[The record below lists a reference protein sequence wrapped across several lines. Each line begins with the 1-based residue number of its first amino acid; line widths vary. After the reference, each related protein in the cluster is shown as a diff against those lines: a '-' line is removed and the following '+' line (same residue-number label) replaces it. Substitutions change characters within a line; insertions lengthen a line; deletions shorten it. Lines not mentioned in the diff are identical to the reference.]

1 MIDFLKKQRA
11 ASLLGLSFDGNRL
24 EGVVLRRTNG
34 ALAIQKTFE
43 ASLSLDPLT
52 NDPEL
57 VGQEIRNKLEESG
70 IRERR
75 CAVSIPL
82 NWALTL
88 ETKVPDMPE
97 ADVNSFLQ
105 IEAERGFPYGPDA
118 LLISSSRYRSSAG
131 EQYATQV
138 AVPKDH
144 LARLGKAL
152 KAARLK
158 PVTFSLGI
166 AALQSPQKDSSDGVL
181 ALAVGENSV
190 SLQIT
195 CGSGVAALRTLEG
208 VLETESGQ
216 KRFNADVIAREIR
229 ITLGQLPAELRDT
242 VRHLRV
248 FGQGEPAQQLAEE
261 LPLRVDSMGMNVKR
275 VTSYSADEFSAQLP
289 PAARVSAALSLA
301 ARHLVGDRGF
311 EFLPPKSHP
320 WQQFGARY
328 SSKKLVWAGA
338 AAGSLALI
346 IGAAFLIQQWQ
357 LSRLRSRWAA
367 IAPNVTELENLQQ
380 QIRKFRPWFDDSLS
394 CLNILRRLTESFP
407 EDGVVSAKTVEIREL
422 TAVTCSGTARDSNAL
437 SKMEDKLSA
446 TKGVTEVHIERR
458 GLSPLQFTC
467 NFHWDERGSN
477 EH

>member
-1 MIDFLKKQRA
+1 MITFLKKQRA
-11 ASLLGLSFDGNRL
+11 SSLLGLSFDGNRL

-34 ALAIQKTFE
+34 ALAIQKTFF

-82 NWALTL
+82 SWALTL

-97 ADVNSFLQ
+97 ADVSSFLQ

-118 LLISSSRYRSSAG
+118 LLISSSRYRSSTG

-144 LARLGKAL
+144 LLRLGKAL

-166 AALQSPQKDSSDGVL
+166 AALQSAQKDSSDGVL

-208 VLETESGQ
+208 VLETESGL
-216 KRFNADVIAREIR
+216 KRFNPDVIAREIR

-248 FGQGEPAQQLAEE
+248 FGQGEPTQQLAEE
-261 LPLRVDSMGMNVKR
+261 LPPRVDSMGINVKR
-275 VTSYSADEFSAQLP
+275 ITAYSAGEFGAQLP
-289 PAARVSAALSLA
+289 ADAGVSEALSLA
-301 ARHLVGDRGF
+301 ARHLVGGSGF
-311 EFLPPKSHP
+311 EFLPPKSNP
-320 WQQFGARY
+320 WQQFSARY

-346 IGAAFLIQQWQ
+346 IVAGFLIQQWQ

-367 IAPNVTELENLQQ
+367 MAPNVTELENLQQ

-394 CLNILRRLTESFP
+394 SLNILRRLTESFP

-422 TAVTCSGTARDSNAL
+422 TAVTCSGTARDSKAL
-437 SKMEDKLSA
+437 LKIRDKLSA
-446 TKGVTEVHIERR
+446 AKGVTDVHIDQR

-467 NFHWDERGSN
+467 NFRWDERGSN